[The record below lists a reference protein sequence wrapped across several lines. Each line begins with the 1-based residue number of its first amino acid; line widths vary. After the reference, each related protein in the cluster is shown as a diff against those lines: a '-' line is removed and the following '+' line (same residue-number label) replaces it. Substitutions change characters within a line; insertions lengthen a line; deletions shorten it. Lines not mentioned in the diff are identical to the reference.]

1 MTTARR
7 QHHTTASRKTTHRHR
22 QQELLKLP
30 LPVTACA
37 CLLLVM
43 AMTLL
48 AACSHGRGDSDEDA
62 RKQRLTT
69 LDDSITHH
77 APSALQ
83 LIEQGMKEAD
93 DSIAYYELLML
104 KAKYFML
111 SDTPDSLTPY
121 VNRTLRFA
129 KQQKPS
135 PRLNSIMASAYSCAA
150 IKMHNFHQN
159 PDSVIALYKRSYQL
173 LMNSDNKAQ
182 AHKLCGNLADAFYFK
197 DNLPEAAAW
206 YRRAL
211 LLTDSLKLP
220 KTENVT
226 LYLGL
231 ARIYMNLNDFTTS
244 RRYYE
249 QTAQQYNAMQP
260 SMQAYFLNDYGSFFY
275 YSKDYKSSLKKFLQ
289 LEQML
294 VKNRME
300 NNFDMYLCRL
310 NLADVY
316 LNLGDVKESKRCLGM
331 VEHYILRMNDPV
343 ATYYV
348 NTIKIGIA
356 LRQDN
361 ISEVTRLL
369 NSEHITADPGYNLRH
384 IRNSYLRRYYARTGN
399 FEKAYRLLRED
410 DKQTDSLMHNRSNM
424 RAYEIMD
431 RFTEDTLRLHHS
443 LEMEHKNAD
452 IYRTKSALS
461 IMMLVAVVL
470 VLLLIMWFM
479 YARKQFLRNRISIMQ
494 LKLASARNRIN
505 PHFVFNVLNN
515 KIMNDGAE
523 ASSELLELSRLIRT
537 NLDMSTRMTVSLAD
551 ELAFVTRYVGMQKYL
566 LGPDFE
572 FNACLAPDIKPD
584 NIQVPSM
591 FLQILAENAIVH
603 GLKGREGKKTLT
615 ISVTHADN
623 ATTIK
628 VEDNGRGFDARA
640 QAPRKRTGLGVITQ
654 SIAALNEHSKRKLR
668 FSLHNITSNDG
679 TVCGCASTIII
690 PDGMKLE

>member
-7 QHHTTASRKTTHRHR
+7 QHHTTVSRKTTHRHR
-22 QQELLKLP
+22 QQKLLKLP
-30 LPVTACA
+30 LPVTACV

-43 AMTLL
+43 TMTLL
-48 AACSHGRGDSDEDA
+48 AACSHGRGDSDEEA
-62 RKQRLTT
+62 RRQRLTA

-77 APSALQ
+77 ASSALQ

-111 SDTPDSLTPY
+111 SETPDSLTPY

-275 YSKDYKSSLKKFLQ
+275 YSKDYQSSLKKFLQ

-294 VKNRME
+294 VKNHME

-316 LNLGDVKESKRCLGM
+316 LNLGEVKESKRCL
-331 VEHYILRMNDPV
+331 VS
-343 ATYYV
+343 AWWS
-348 NTIKIGIA
+348 
-356 LRQDN
+356 N
-361 ISEVTRLL
+361 IS
-369 NSEHITADPGYNLRH
+369 
-384 IRNSYLRRYYARTGN
+384 
-399 FEKAYRLLRED
+399 
-410 DKQTDSLMHNRSNM
+410 
-424 RAYEIMD
+424 
-431 RFTEDTLRLHHS
+431 
-443 LEMEHKNAD
+443 
-452 IYRTKSALS
+452 
-461 IMMLVAVVL
+461 
-470 VLLLIMWFM
+470 
-479 YARKQFLRNRISIMQ
+479 
-494 LKLASARNRIN
+494 
-505 PHFVFNVLNN
+505 
-515 KIMNDGAE
+515 
-523 ASSELLELSRLIRT
+523 
-537 NLDMSTRMTVSLAD
+537 
-551 ELAFVTRYVGMQKYL
+551 
-566 LGPDFE
+566 
-572 FNACLAPDIKPD
+572 
-584 NIQVPSM
+584 
-591 FLQILAENAIVH
+591 
-603 GLKGREGKKTLT
+603 
-615 ISVTHADN
+615 
-623 ATTIK
+623 
-628 VEDNGRGFDARA
+628 
-640 QAPRKRTGLGVITQ
+640 
-654 SIAALNEHSKRKLR
+654 
-668 FSLHNITSNDG
+668 
-679 TVCGCASTIII
+679 CA
-690 PDGMKLE
+690 